1 MIPELERRRLE
12 IESVNLTEE
21 EIRIVIYSAKVR
33 KYNEEKHREYWQR
46 QISKETTT
54 NFRNE

>member
-21 EIRIVIYSAKVR
+21 EIKIAIYSAKVR
-33 KYNEEKHREYWQR
+33 KYNEEKHRDFWQR
-46 QISKETTT
+46 QISKEPTT
-54 NFRNE
+54 NFRNG